1 MCACAWNRALRD
13 AACARD
19 CGLASHDRGC
29 GVMIQ
34 ATIEIQGGQGRV

>member
-1 MCACAWNRALRD
+1 MCACAKDRALRN

-34 ATIEIQGGQGRV
+34 ATVEIHGGQGMV